1 MNMKPL
7 INVMLTGLALFI
19 FGPARSQQG
28 ISEDM
33 LNMMRKQGIN
43 VDGPAPPMDATKYVR
58 SVVNVDCGTSKG
70 ELLHTEKYNN
80 FSHSEAFVQSRDT
93 DVKFYNKI
101 GLHGKIY
108 RVWLERD
115 RFYDPATGK
124 VDFHEMVPYLAAAST
139 VSDYLLVNCNH
150 LGAGGKD
157 GWKLSVEESINRLAI
172 ILSALKKQFPKVRY
186 IEATNEPDYSN
197 EGFTPANYYDAYT
210 IFYKAVN
217 KVNTEL
223 KPAIPLLVGGPST
236 AQFTL
241 PWMRGFLDAYVK
253 DPSSDKHIDF
263 ISYHGYFTKP
273 DSAYIMFK
281 DNPALVKDQRALLS
295 KELTARGLNADMPVF
310 ITEMG
315 LYPGPS
321 FDDYP
326 TMKYDRLRQAAGM
339 PSIFYWYMESNNTYP
354 FNWVFRHQ
362 TEGRK
367 DQLVSRDEKGQPF
380 VHTEKLTPYGNAMLM
395 MSKLKTERLAAST
408 STPITSGKGLYALAA
423 KDNSGVSVMVWNYQ
437 GKQTE
442 GYTFDMNV
450 NNLPNALKNK
460 NVTVKAYRID
470 QKTSNYQN
478 GLENANLQLVEQT
491 RKAVRNSYS
500 ASLTLEPNALY
511 LLVLEP
517 K

>member
-1 MNMKPL
+1 MNMKTL
-7 INVMLTGLALFI
+7 INAMLTGLALFV
-19 FGPARSQQG
+19 FSPVRSQQG

-43 VDGPAPPMDATKYVR
+43 IDGPVPPMDATKYIN
-58 SVVNVDCGTSKG
+58 SVVNVDCATSKG

-80 FSHSEAFVQSRDT
+80 FSHSEAFVQSRST
-93 DVKFYNKI
+93 DVAFYNKI

-108 RVWLERD
+108 RVWLEND

-124 VDFHEMVPYLAAAST
+124 VDFHEMPPYLADASA
-139 VSDYLLVNCNH
+139 VSDYLLVNCGH
-150 LGAGGKD
+150 LGMKND
-157 GWKLSVEESINRLAI
+157 WKLSEQKSVERLAI
-172 ILSALKKQFPKVRY
+172 ILSELKKQFPKVRY

-197 EGFTPANYYDAYT
+197 EGYTPANYYDTYK

-217 KVNTEL
+217 KVNAGL

-236 AQFTL
+236 AQLTL
-241 PWMRGFLDAYVK
+241 PWMRGFLDSYVK

-273 DSAYIMFK
+273 DSAYIMFR
-281 DNPALVKDQRALLS
+281 DNPMLVKDQRNELS
-295 KELTARGLNADMPVF
+295 KELTSRGLNADIPVF

-339 PSIFYWYMESNNTYP
+339 PSIFYWYMESKNTYP

-408 STPITSGKGLYALAA
+408 SIPVTNGKGLYALAA

-437 GKQTE
+437 SKQTE
-442 GYTFDMNV
+442 GYRFEVNV
-450 NNLPNALKNK
+450 NNLPNSLKNK
-460 NVTVKAYRID
+460 NVKVNAYRID

-478 GLENANLQLVEQT
+478 GLENANLQLVEET
-491 RKAVRNSYS
+491 SKAVKSSYS